1 MPGALPKHCRE
12 HMHVRNGTDG
22 LTKKLLTFSRYLTFV
37 NAREKSRN
45 A

>member
-1 MPGALPKHCRE
+1 MPGALPEHCRE

-22 LTKKLLTFSRYLTFV
+22 LTKKLLTFSSSLTFV
-37 NAREKSRN
+37 NVREMSAN